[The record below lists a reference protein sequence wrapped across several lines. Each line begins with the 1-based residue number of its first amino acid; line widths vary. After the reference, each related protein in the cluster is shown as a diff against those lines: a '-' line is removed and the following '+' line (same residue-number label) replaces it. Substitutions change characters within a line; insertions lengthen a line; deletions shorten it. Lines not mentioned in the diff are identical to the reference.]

1 MLDYFILT
9 DLQLHKEID
18 LTTYGVFVRLYR
30 LSIQYSKNGSFYYSQ
45 ERICNELEISK
56 PTLIKSIK
64 KLIQLGF
71 VSMRSGNRPKGHF
84 NNYSICLENI
94 REWHDEYKKSKSK
107 KKDIQTDEINLK
119 NDNDMNVQEFTE
131 KREQFINE
139 CYDNFNNL
147 KQVIL
152 ETDEHEVLLTA
163 IEQLGELNKKFI
175 NSIYT
180 SETQDGEDIVQW
192 KNDITDFK
200 KSNQQQIMRFGSV
213 TRKQTPNNE
222 HIKETYDKRQFDIVC
237 GLIDSGKYTV
247 DYFLGQFSKK
257 SEYSGILNALK
268 IKYHK
273 IAA

>member
-1 MLDYFILT
+1 MIDYFILT

-45 ERICNELEISK
+45 ERLADELDISK

-71 VSMRSGNRPKGHF
+71 VSMISGNKKNGHF
-84 NNYSICLENI
+84 NRYSICEEKI
-94 REWHDEYKKSKSK
+94 DQWHNEYKESKSK
-107 KKDIQTDEINLK
+107 KKHTQTEEINLK

-131 KREQFINE
+131 KREQFIKE
-139 CYDNFNNL
+139 SYDSFNHL

-152 ETDEHEVLLTA
+152 ETGEHEVLLTA
-163 IEQLGELNKKFI
+163 IEELGELNKKFI

-180 SETQDGEDIVQW
+180 SDTQDGDDIVNW
-192 KNDITDFK
+192 KNEISNFK

-213 TRKQTPNNE
+213 TRKQTPNNDHNTE
-222 HIKETYDKRQFDIVC
+222 SYDKKQFDMIC
-237 GLIDSGKYTV
+237 GLIDNGHYTV
-247 DYFLGQFSKK
+247 DYFIDQLSKK
-257 SEYSGILNALK
+257 SSDTGILNALK